1 MGDEKSI
8 HACAA
13 WKQRANITNL
23 LVNAIQPLQAALP
36 VTELGISLSY
46 LKRFSESL
54 GDWMKGG
61 DTTAVVKAIVVTL
74 TAKAPWSKKGRCA
87 GCIAGWTSVA
97 GQKHR
102 CRDCLDTALSAL
114 QSIQDEHGRSY
125 TPVRAWGHAC
135 SVIQSNLSA
144 HFSGTLGYQARACAM
159 QAEPAQSFT

>member
-13 WKQRANITNL
+13 WKHRAKIMNL
-23 LVNAIQPLQAALP
+23 LVTAIQPQQAALP

-46 LKRFSESL
+46 LKRFTESL
-54 GDWMKGG
+54 GDWMKGE

-87 GCIAGWTSVA
+87 GCIAGCSTVA

-102 CRDCLDTALSAL
+102 RRVGLGMALSSL
-114 QSIQDEHGRSY
+114 QSIKD
-125 TPVRAWGHAC
+125 
-135 SVIQSNLSA
+135 
-144 HFSGTLGYQARACAM
+144 
-159 QAEPAQSFT
+159 